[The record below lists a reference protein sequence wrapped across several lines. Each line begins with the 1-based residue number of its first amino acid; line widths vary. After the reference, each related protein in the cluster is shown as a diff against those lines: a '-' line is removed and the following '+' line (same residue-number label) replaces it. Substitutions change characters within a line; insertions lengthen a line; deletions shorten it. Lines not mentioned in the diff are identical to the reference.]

1 MIDKRKLLFIGG
13 VSHVGKSTI
22 AQSILDCVGDSFGYN
37 YISTDK
43 LARHPG
49 RPWQP
54 QLTDIPKHVIEHYQ
68 FLTADELVENV
79 LNHYHTN
86 VWPRVDDIVTA
97 HVTNIS
103 SGQIAIEGSAL
114 LPELVNNLNF
124 ENTAS
129 LWFTASNEFLKKRIY
144 LSSQY
149 EIKSPFERMLIDK
162 FWKRNCLLNERIIAD
177 IDRLGLVSL
186 NIEAASAVDELKAC
200 IDRHL
205 SIQIDESWLY

>member
-1 MIDKRKLLFIGG
+1 MIDKRKLLFIDG

-22 AQSILDCVGDSFGYN
+22 AQSISDYVGDSFLGYN

-54 QLTDIPKHVIEHYQ
+54 QLTDIPKDVIEHYQ
-68 FLTADELVENV
+68 SLTADELVENV
-79 LNHYHTN
+79 LNHYRTN
-86 VWPRVDDIVTA
+86 VWPIIENIVTA
-97 HVTNIS
+97 HATDIS

-114 LPELVNNLNF
+114 LPDLVNNLNF
-124 ENTAS
+124 DNTSS
-129 LWFTASNEFLKKRIY
+129 LWLTASNEFLKQRIY

-149 EIKSPFERMLIDK
+149 EIKSPY
-162 FWKRNCLLNERIIAD
+162 CLLNERIIAD
-177 IDRLGLVSL
+177 VDRLGLVSL
-186 NIEAASAVDELKAC
+186 NIEAASTVGELKAC

-205 SIQIDESWLY
+205 SIQIDESWLYVI